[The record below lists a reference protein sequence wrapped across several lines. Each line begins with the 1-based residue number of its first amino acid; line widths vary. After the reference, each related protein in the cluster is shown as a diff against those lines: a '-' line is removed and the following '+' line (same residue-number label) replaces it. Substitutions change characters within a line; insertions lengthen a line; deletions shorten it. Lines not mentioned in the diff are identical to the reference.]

1 MTEIKSDSIMW
12 SLASSTPEERLG
24 RLSWLADTR
33 HDMTEQLSGILLG
46 EKVAYN
52 IVEIESGDILVP
64 AWRKLTKTVLRGLVK
79 QYLDHALANQA
90 LIPVYSQFGPEGP
103 YLSPW
108 HFQGAP
114 PINKRVFTLLYERL
128 VRSE

>member
-52 IVEIESGDILVP
+52 IVEI
-64 AWRKLTKTVLRGLVK
+64 
-79 QYLDHALANQA
+79 
-90 LIPVYSQFGPEGP
+90 
-103 YLSPW
+103 
-108 HFQGAP
+108 
-114 PINKRVFTLLYERL
+114 
-128 VRSE
+128 

>member
-1 MTEIKSDSIMW
+1 MAKTKSIKW
-12 SLASSTPEERLG
+12 SLSASTPAQRLG
-24 RLSWLADTR
+24 RLAWLVDMEQ
-33 HDMTEQLSGILLG
+33 DMTEQLSGILLG
-46 EKVAYN
+46 EKIAYN
-52 IVEIESGDILVP
+52 IIEIESGDILVP
-64 AWRKLTKTVLRGLVK
+64 AWRKLTRTVLRGLVRR
-79 QYLDHALANQA
+79 YLDHALENEA
-90 LIPVYSQFGPEGP
+90 LLPVYSQFGPEGP